1 MILVTYKVQ
10 DGEKEYYEYSFFSM
24 GTKSDCD
31 EGVIKGKALIKEV
44 YSDDEEEVFE
54 DNYDDDSNTFED
66 YSNAFI
72 TVHSVEDITPEEL
85 DVLYKFGVVYK

>member
-54 DNYDDDSNTFED
+54 NNYDDDRNTFED